1 MNKKRFVTSIV
12 SFILVLMLVLP
23 IITMKSNSEHVSTQE
38 QIENTI
44 ETKTELV
51 LAKFKDIQY
60 EAPNSKEEALQKQH
74 DNEKY
79 MFEISDLIYLSENME
94 EYNAL
99 ENIIS
104 TEVNRVIEI
113 NNLYKVDY
121 DVFVEAEWN
130 AFWEPRMEEYPVAT
144 QAWLYMKSLG
154 WSDTVCAGIM
164 GNLMLETGGGT
175 LYLDWDS
182 NGSSGYGL
190 IQWIGG
196 RRSLIKSIYGEFP
209 TVENQI
215 QFVHD
220 ELYGTNGVRKQ
231 VTASQLNAIMGAE
244 TPEDC
249 AYAFA
254 CYYERCSVQHR
265 GVRRTYAQRAY
276 EYFVG

>member
-60 EAPNSKEEALQKQH
+60 EAPNNKEEALQKQH

-79 MFEISDLIYLSENME
+79 MFEISDLIYLSENIE

-121 DVFVEAEWN
+121 DTFVEAEWN

-154 WSDTVCAGIM
+154 WSDIVCAGIM

-220 ELYGTNGVRKQ
+220 ELYGANGVRKQ

-265 GVRRTYAQRAY
+265 GVRRTYARRAY